1 MNRFNEIL
9 GNSADIVYLSSKD
22 VKIKV
27 FIKFKTDLEGREL
40 FFSYDDILDIKERF
54 SKSPLSEIGGFI
66 TYDDDDE
73 ILLISFDNILEVKFD
88 KEEFEILKK
97 LNDLD
102 NQIKIIVKMQFEK
115 NYENELRSLI
125 RDKKTL
131 INQLNK
137 K

>member
-22 VKIKV
+22 IKIKV

-54 SKSPLSEIGGFI
+54 SKSPLSKIGGFI

-97 LNDLD
+97 LNDID
-102 NQIKIIVKMQFEK
+102 QKIKIIIKMQFEK
-115 NYENELRSLI
+115 NYEDELGSLI
-125 RDKKTL
+125 RAKKDCL
-131 INQLNK
+131 NQLNK